1 MAKVDPDKDGKYKLG
16 GMKDSDL
23 DGIDHKKYDV
33 FTEEEKLAEAKVS
46 YPDINWFVSFTI
58 KDKNGNTVGEMPEY
72 TIKFDKPNSESFQF
86 YYYLDGMAHPR
97 PHEDTD
103 DKQNKK
109 RVKVK
114 LTVGDPPGGSVP

>member
-58 KDKNGNTVGEMPEY
+58 KDKDGNTVGEMPEY
-72 TIKFDKPNSESFQF
+72 TIKFDKHNSESFQF
-86 YYYLDGMAHPR
+86 YYYLDGTAHSQP
-97 PHEDTD
+97 D
-103 DKQNKK
+103 
-109 RVKVK
+109 
-114 LTVGDPPGGSVP
+114 